1 MVRCIDQDLKK
12 KLNYA
17 CQEIF
22 TIEDRHDCDSSF
34 ENQTMH
40 DVQKFISLVTGL
52 QICETEH
59 LGTIDTEL
67 MNPSSSGSM
76 QENYDG
82 PNLKERKLSLSNG
95 KAPIKLFTSE

>member
-1 MVRCIDQDLKK
+1 MVRCIDQNLKK

-34 ENQTMH
+34 ETQTMH
-40 DVQKFISLVTGL
+40 DDQKFISLVTGMH
-52 QICETEH
+52 IYETDDIE
-59 LGTIDTEL
+59 TIDTEL
-67 MNPSSSGSM
+67 GNPSSV

>member
-1 MVRCIDQDLKK
+1 MVRCIDQNLKK

-22 TIEDRHDCDSSF
+22 AIEDSRDRDSSF

-52 QICETEH
+52 QICETEN

-67 MNPSSSGSM
+67 MNPSSIGSM
-76 QENYDG
+76 QEHYDG
-82 PNLKERKLSLSNG
+82 PNLKAPKLSLSNG

>member
-1 MVRCIDQDLKK
+1 MHWIKFEK

-22 TIEDRHDCDSSF
+22 AIEDRRDRDSSF
-34 ENQTMH
+34 ENQTMD
-40 DVQKFISLVTGL
+40 DVQNFISLVTGL
-52 QICETEH
+52 QICETEN

-67 MNPSSSGSM
+67 MNPSRSM

-82 PNLKERKLSLSNG
+82 PNLKEPKLSLSNG
-95 KAPIKLFTSE
+95 KAPI

>member
-1 MVRCIDQDLKK
+1 MVRCIDQNLKK

-52 QICETEH
+52 QIYETGD
-59 LGTIDTEL
+59 LGRIDTEL
-67 MNPSSSGSM
+67 RNPSSSESV